1 MSLPQAVLT
10 TNSLLADMTAQ
21 TDAQR
26 QAQRKA
32 RQLAAGLKM
41 FKRWAHPDD
50 HAALTQAADKLEAA
64 RKISS

>member
-1 MSLPQAVLT
+1 
-10 TNSLLADMTAQ
+10 MTAK
-21 TDAQR
+21 TTAQR

-41 FKRWAHPDD
+41 FKRWAHPAD
-50 HAALTQAADKLEAA
+50 HAALTQAAEKLEAA